1 MNQDSSSVHARLEA
15 RLSASPKGAVFSSDC
30 RYRYLLWRVW
40 AGTEGLVLFVG
51 LNPSTADE
59 QTDDPTMRRCKSFAE
74 SWGATGF
81 LVANL
86 FAYRA
91 TKPTDLYAASTPIGT
106 ATDNW
111 IDTASSLAGLTIAC
125 WGNHGTYRDRATRVL
140 PLLRNP
146 HCLRM
151 TKVGHPSHPL
161 YLPGS
166 CQPMP
171 MAPPTS

>member
-1 MNQDSSSVHARLEA
+1 MNQDLSSVHVKLET
-15 RLSASPKGAVFSSDC
+15 RLSATCKGAVFSSDR

-40 AGTEGLVLFVG
+40 SGTGGMVLFVG

-59 QTDDPTMRRCKSFAE
+59 QTDDPTIRRCKSFAE

-81 LVANL
+81 MVANL

-91 TKPTDLYAASTPIGT
+91 TKPRDLYEAITPVGPANDRWLDSTT
-106 ATDNW
+106 SFAR
-111 IDTASSLAGLTIAC
+111 LTIAC
-125 WGNHGTYRDRATRVL
+125 WGNHGAFRERASHVL

-146 HCLRM
+146 SCLRM
-151 TKVGHPSHPL
+151 TKSGHPSHPL

-166 CQPMP
+166 CRPVP
-171 MAPPTS
+171 MAPFES